1 MTALLRADAKVV
13 CVSFP
18 KSTVDQTQE
27 IERLVADVLEQLD
40 QVRYALQTLEQR
52 LKEQGR
58 ASGPDEPAPR

>member
-1 MTALLRADAKVV
+1 M
-13 CVSFP
+13 SFP

-58 ASGPDEPAPR
+58 ASSGSDKPA

>member
-1 MTALLRADAKVV
+1 
-13 CVSFP
+13 VSFP

-58 ASGPDEPAPR
+58 APGPDEPASR